1 MDSPSEAKSVEHR
14 GVPGV
19 DPVVDPARLDALRKT
34 HLLDGPPE
42 IAFDRLTHL
51 AQRILHAPVALI
63 SLVDD
68 RRQFF
73 KSAQGLPEPWAS
85 RRETPLSHSFCQ
97 HVVRSAGPLVIQD
110 ARIHPLVHQ
119 NLAIRDLGVIAYLGA
134 PLATSAGQVLGAFC
148 VIDGK
153 PRHWGSDDLEVVRE
167 MATST
172 MTEVELRLDVERR
185 QEVERLLA
193 LQLQRAEELNQA
205 LQAQS
210 AELAAANSLLEALA
224 RTDGLTGLWNI
235 RAMRTALED
244 RASFCLRQGL
254 PMSLIMLDLD
264 RFKLYNDT
272 HGHPAGDEV
281 LMAVSDTIREEIRS
295 HDLAGRYGG
304 EEFIIGLPG
313 SDAPEALAVAE
324 RLREAIASRPWPIEP
339 VTASLGIATFD
350 RPIDIPALI
359 RAADSALYHA
369 KRSGRNCARFDPQT
383 VLTLAIE
390 PSPACP

>member
-1 MDSPSEAKSVEHR
+1 MDRTTDATPAER
-14 GVPGV
+14 RDVPRA
-19 DPVVDPARLDALRKT
+19 DPITDPARLEALRET
-34 HLLDGPPE
+34 RLLDRPPE
-42 IAFDRLTHL
+42 VAFDRLTHL

-97 HVVRSAGPLVIQD
+97 HVVRSAGPLVVRD
-110 ARIHPLVHQ
+110 ARVHPLVRQ

-134 PLATSAGQVLGAFC
+134 PLATSSGQVLGAFC

-153 PRHWGSDDLEVVRE
+153 PRYWNADDLEVVRE

-185 QEVERLLA
+185 QEAERLLA
-193 LQLQRAEELNQA
+193 LQLRRAEELNQA
-205 LQAQS
+205 LQART
-210 AELAAANSLLEALA
+210 AELAAANALLEALA

-235 RAMRTALED
+235 RAMRTALDD
-244 RASFCLRQGL
+244 RAAFCLRQGL
-254 PMSLIMLDLD
+254 PLSLIMLDLD
-264 RFKLYNDT
+264 RFKAYNDT

-281 LMAVSDTIREEIRS
+281 LIAVADTIREEIRG

-313 SDAPEALAVAE
+313 SDASEALAVAE
-324 RLREAIASRPWPIEP
+324 RLRQAIARRPWPIEP
-339 VTASLGIATFD
+339 VTASLGIATAD
-350 RPIDIPALI
+350 RPIDLPSLI
-359 RAADSALYHA
+359 RAADDALYLA
-369 KRSGRNCARFDPQT
+369 KRSGRNCVRSDPAT
-383 VLTLAIE
+383 AITLPIDA
-390 PSPACP
+390 STA